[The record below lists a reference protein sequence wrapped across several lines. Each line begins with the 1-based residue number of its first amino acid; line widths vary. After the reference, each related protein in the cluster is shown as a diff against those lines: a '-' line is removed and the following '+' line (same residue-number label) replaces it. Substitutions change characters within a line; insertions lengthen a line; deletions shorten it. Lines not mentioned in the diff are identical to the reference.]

1 MDPLPDNPYKSPEAE
16 RAPRVK
22 KTAGVAAIVAG
33 VLAAMLARYMGTD
46 RVALIAGGTI
56 VAVVALVLA
65 WLLGRSKPAG

>member
-16 RAPRVK
+16 TTPTVK

-46 RVALIAGGTI
+46 RVTLIAGGTI
-56 VAVVALVLA
+56 VAVVALLLA
-65 WLLGRSKPAG
+65 WLLGRSKPAA